1 MSAGD
6 GTAGADDAVAVR
18 VADPDDADAVRALL
32 DAAMLAV
39 PADLPARVA
48 AADALVAVEAAD
60 GGDGWGND
68 DKDDSGPD
76 DGDGGVNDDRGD
88 EDGSDNDGDDG
99 DAADGTAGRVVGAL
113 VLDGRRID
121 GVAVRRS
128 RRAAGVGAAL
138 VRAAAARGDGP
149 LTATFRPGVRGFY
162 ESLGFEV
169 EAAAPDDP
177 ESRRLCGRLEP

>member
-1 MSAGD
+1 MSAD
-6 GTAGADDAVAVR
+6 DDAVAVR
-18 VADPDDADAVRALL
+18 VADVDDADAVRALL
-32 DAAMLAV
+32 DAAMLTV

-48 AADALVAVEAAD
+48 AGDALVAVETVD
-60 GGDGWGND
+60 DGDGRGD
-68 DKDDSGPD
+68 GDGDDSGPD
-76 DGDGGVNDDRGD
+76 GGDGGVNDDRGD
-88 EDGSDNDGDDG
+88 EGRSNNDGDDG

-128 RRAAGVGAAL
+128 RRAAGMGSAL

-149 LTATFRPGVRGFY
+149 LTATFQPGVRGFY
-162 ESLGFEV
+162 ESLGFEIG
-169 EAAAPDDP
+169 AAAPDDP